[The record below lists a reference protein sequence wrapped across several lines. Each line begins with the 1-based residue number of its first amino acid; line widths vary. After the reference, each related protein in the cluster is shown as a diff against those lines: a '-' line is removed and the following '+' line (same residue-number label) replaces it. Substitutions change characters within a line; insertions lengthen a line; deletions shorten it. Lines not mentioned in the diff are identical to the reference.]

1 MIPLNIDSIDLF
13 WLNQVTR
20 VIPTSSDG
28 LEWIWVHCDRKFT
41 GYYET
46 DYTAQNWEY
55 LGTSLNLKNNVNAS
69 LFQFSHFNYLF
80 SLIKNNI

>member
-1 MIPLNIDSIDLF
+1 MNKLNLS
-13 WLNQVTR
+13 LNQKDTR
-20 VIPTSSDG
+20 VLNANSDG

-55 LGTSLNLKNNVNAS
+55 LGTALKLNNNVNIG
-69 LFQFSHFNYLF
+69 FS
-80 SLIKNNI
+80 